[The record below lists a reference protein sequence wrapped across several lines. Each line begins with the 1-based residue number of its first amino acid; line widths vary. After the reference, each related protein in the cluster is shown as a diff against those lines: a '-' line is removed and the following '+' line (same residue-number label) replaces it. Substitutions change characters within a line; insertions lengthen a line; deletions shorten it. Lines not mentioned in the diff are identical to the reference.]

1 MAVNDTIS
9 DMLTRIRN
17 AGLAR
22 HEITNVPATKM
33 TRSIAAVLKA
43 EGFIGEY
50 EDSGEGIRTNLAITI
65 KYKGRNRSKP
75 LITNLKRV
83 SRPGLRTYSNCKELP
98 KVLGGIGVA
107 VISTS
112 SGLMT
117 DRQARKAGVGGEILC
132 YVW

>member
-22 HEITNVPATKM
+22 HEVTNGPATKM

-50 EDSGEGIRTNLAITI
+50 EDSGEGILTNISITI

-83 SRPGLRTYSNCKELP
+83 SRPGLRVYSNCKELP

-112 SGLMT
+112 TGLMT
-117 DRQARKAGVGGEILC
+117 DRQARRAGVGGEVLC

>member
-22 HEITNVPATKM
+22 HETTNVPATKM

-43 EGFIGEY
+43 EGFIGDY
-50 EDSGEGIRTNLAITI
+50 EDSGEGIQTNLAITI

-83 SRPGLRTYSNCKELP
+83 SRPGLRVYSNCKELP

-112 SGLMT
+112 NGLMT
-117 DRQARKAGVGGEILC
+117 DRQARKAGVGGEVLC